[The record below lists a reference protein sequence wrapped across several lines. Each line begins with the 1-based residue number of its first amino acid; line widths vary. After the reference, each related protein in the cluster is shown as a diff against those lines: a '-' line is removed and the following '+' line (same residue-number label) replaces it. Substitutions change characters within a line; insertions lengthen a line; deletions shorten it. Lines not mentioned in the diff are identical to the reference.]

1 MIFAIEKV
9 PFKSQAF
16 LGDFQGQAGGKNLRG
31 INPKFFVEFSS
42 IKSEFFQKIPF
53 EKFPSFVKNKG
64 DPIFALQPSGSLENL
79 QFLEVCRKTEGKPTI
94 P

>member
-53 EKFPSFVKNKG
+53 EKCPSFVKNKG
-64 DPIFALQPSGSLENL
+64 DPQGFFFDTLPASGNH
-79 QFLEVCRKTEGKPTI
+79 QFPVN
-94 P
+94 